1 MNRPLPLC
9 LSTYVPIVRHLFVSL
24 FVLSLAWGL
33 VGCDSGISGTQVD
46 NIPPTV
52 VLSVQDTSLVGQ
64 IQESE
69 RLASA
74 VALSWTG
81 TDADGF
87 VAFYELRFYP
97 QGESPA
103 PWIRTARQDTVVV
116 LPVRGGSIANVIVE
130 VRATDNEGATG
141 GAARTIFPIRNSPP
155 TLALTRNDRP
165 ADTTWTAFSFG
176 FDVNDPEGPDNIAAI
191 EVAFNDTTLWTILPP
206 ATRFVLFRADVP
218 VGAATEHVEA
228 RVYTGRTVSPTD
240 IRVPNLRVNGTN
252 RIFIRARDQANAV
265 SPVVQYPNPNDAA
278 AVWYVKRPRTRV
290 LLVNDYRR
298 DTHPRVMAWHRQFLT
313 EFLGFTPDTWN
324 IQLPLQTG
332 STGTVPRSPAL
343 GATGDPALAETFAL
357 FDHIYWVSTSTTN
370 SPTRN
375 NLPVSVPALDK
386 FLAQGG
392 TVMVHSPIS
401 VPPAAELEENLNN
414 PALFLLPISALVP
427 VPDSLRS
434 LSLDNGAVLSPQAG
448 LPNDLSLPT
457 LRTASFI
464 LTTLPYAATD
474 SRTRVLYSANF
485 SYQTRVGN
493 RRGTWTGS
501 SAVASLRL
509 NEFGLPQVGL
519 FTLPVINE
527 TNGNPIVLSPD
538 GNAAATRE
546 ALRSI
551 LQSLRF

>member
-1 MNRPLPLC
+1 
-9 LSTYVPIVRHLFVSL
+9 VRHLSVFL
-24 FVLSLAWGL
+24 PALLLTLGL
-33 VGCDSGISGTQVD
+33 LGCDSGITGTQVT

-69 RLASA
+69 RLPSA

-81 TDADGF
+81 TDPDGF
-87 VAFYELRFYP
+87 IAFYELRFYP
-97 QGESPA
+97 QGTAPA
-103 PWIRTARQDTVVV
+103 PWIRTLRQDTVVV
-116 LPVRGGSIANVIVE
+116 LPVRGGSVANVVVE

-141 GAARTIFPIRNSPP
+141 SAARTVFPIRNSPP

-176 FDVNDPEGPDNIAAI
+176 FDANDPEGPENIASI
-191 EVAFNDTTLWTILPP
+191 EVALNDTTVWSILPP
-206 ATRFVLFRADVP
+206 STRFILFRADAP
-218 VGAATEHVEA
+218 PGEAAETVEA
-228 RVYTGRTVSPTD
+228 RVFLGRTLSPSTV
-240 IRVPNLRVNGTN
+240 RVPGLRLNATN

-278 AVWYVKRPRTRV
+278 AVWYVKRPRSRV

-298 DTHPRVMAWHRQFLT
+298 DTHPRVIAWHRQFLT

-324 IQLPLQTG
+324 IHLPLQTG
-332 STGTVPRSPAL
+332 STGTVPHSPAL

-357 FDHIYWVSTSTTN
+357 FERIYWVSTSTTN

-375 NLPVSVPALDK
+375 NLPVSVPSLDK

-392 TVMVHSPIS
+392 TMMVHSPIS

-434 LSLDNGAVLSPQAG
+434 LSLDNGALLTPQSG
-448 LPNDLSLPT
+448 LPGGLNALPP

-474 SRTRVLYSANF
+474 SRTRVLYTANF
-485 SYQTRVGN
+485 SFQTRVGN
-493 RRGTWTGS
+493 RRGTWTGA
-501 SAVASLRL
+501 SAVASLRSD
-509 NEFGLPQVGL
+509 EFGQAQVGL
-519 FTLPVINE
+519 FTLPLINE
-527 TNGNPIVLSPD
+527 TNGTPWVVAPD
-538 GNAAATRE
+538 GNALATRE
-546 ALRSI
+546 ALRLM